1 MKNYPSDKIRN
12 IGIVAH
18 GGAGKTSLT
27 EAILFNA
34 GLINRLGKVDEG
46 STITDYLPEEIK
58 RKVTINSALA
68 PFEWKGHKVNLIDTP
83 GYSDFIGEVKAA
95 LKAVDNLL
103 MLVCAV
109 SGVEVQT
116 EVIWEFA
123 EETNIPR
130 IFFINKLDRE
140 NANFNKVLTEL
151 QEKFGNGVVP
161 LHIPI
166 GIEENFIGIVDILD
180 GNAYKFQNGQM
191 ITTDIPAEL
200 EEKVQEYLEMITE
213 AAAESDDELLL
224 KYLEGDTLTKE
235 EIENAL
241 KLGIKSGKI
250 FPVLC
255 GSALNNIAI
264 QPLMD
269 LIVQYLPSPIEF
281 TQDDILNMPPSAL
294 VFKTIIDPYVG
305 KVNFFRVFTG
315 IFHADGSIFNSSIEK
330 EEKLSGFVIQR
341 GKHQEAISQA
351 VAGDIVAV
359 SKLQDTLTGHTLTVK
374 GNDIQLEGID
384 FPEPTLGVAL
394 FPKTRGDEDKVSTAL
409 TKLLEE
415 DPTLKI
421 EKNIETKESILWGMG
436 DLHIDIISERLQSR
450 YGVEVET
457 KPPKVPY
464 RETIKESVKIQG
476 KHKKQSGGAG
486 QYGDVWLVLEP
497 FNEGDFEF
505 AEEIFGGAVPKNY
518 FPAVEKGIKEAMN
531 EGVLAKYPVTNVKV
545 TLVDGSYHP
554 VDSNEMAFKIA
565 ASLAFKK
572 GMEKASPT
580 LLEPIMTVEIIIPE
594 QFMGDIMGDLNGK
607 RGKIL
612 GMDSERNNQ
621 KIKAYV
627 PLSEMYSYATDLK
640 SITQGRG
647 KFHMEFSHYEEVPS
661 KIAEEIIL

>member
-46 STITDYLPEEIK
+46 STVTDYLPEEIK

-281 TQDDILNMPPSAL
+281 TQEDILNMPPSAL

-359 SKLQDTLTGHTLTVK
+359 AKLQDTLTGHTLTVK

-415 DPTLKI
+415 DPTLEI

-531 EGVLAKYPVTNVKV
+531 EGVLAKYPVTNVKA

-580 LLEPIMTVEIIIPE
+580 LLEPIMTVEITIPE